1 MRRRVGRQL
10 ELAKTGG
17 WGGKRKGAGRK
28 PNGER
33 AMASRLKRPRLS
45 RHHPVHV
52 TTRMLPHVW
61 NLRSKRGFRVLRR
74 AMSNGSDR
82 FGFRL
87 CDFTIEG
94 NHLHFIVEADS
105 ERALSRGM
113 QGLAI
118 RIAKALNR
126 LMQRHGPVFAD
137 RYHAHILKTPTEVR
151 HAVRYVR
158 ANHDQHRH
166 RRGEVTLGL
175 PDEFSSAHPAHQVQ
189 LARAITY
196 LLNQVHRQLGPPVRP
211 PPPLPPPPPP
221 PPPPPRSR
229 SEI

>member
-1 MRRRVGRQL
+1 MKQRRAGHQL

-17 WGGKRKGAGRK
+17 WGGRRQGAGRK
-28 PNGER
+28 PKGDKALVSR
-33 AMASRLKRPRLS
+33 AKRPRLS

-61 NLRSKRGFRVLRR
+61 NLRSKRGFRMLRE
-74 AMSNGSDR
+74 AMSGGSDR

-94 NHLHFIVEADS
+94 NHLHFLVEADS

-126 LMQRHGPVFAD
+126 LMQRHGQVFAD

-151 HAVRYVR
+151 HALRYVR
-158 ANHDQHRH
+158 ANHDSHRN
-166 RRGEVTLGL
+166 RRGEVIIGL
-175 PDEFSSAHPAHQVQ
+175 PDEFSSVHPDHHVQ
-189 LARAITY
+189 LAKALTY
-196 LLNQVHRQLGPPVRP
+196 LLNQVYRQLGPPVRP
-211 PPPLPPPPPP
+211 PPAPAPKSE
-221 PPPPPRSR
+221 PRPR
-229 SEI
+229 R

>member
-1 MRRRVGRQL
+1 MMRRRVGRQL

-17 WGGKRKGAGRK
+17 WGGRRKGAGRK
-28 PNGER
+28 PKGEKALVSR
-33 AMASRLKRPRLS
+33 ARRPRLS

-52 TTRMLPHVW
+52 TSRMLPHVW
-61 NLRSKRGFRVLRR
+61 NLRSKRGFRVLRQ
-74 AMSNGSDR
+74 AMSGGSDR

-94 NHLHFIVEADS
+94 NHLHFLVEAES

-126 LMQRHGPVFAD
+126 LMHSHGPVFAD

-151 HAVRYVR
+151 HALRYVR
-158 ANHDQHRH
+158 ANHDSHRH
-166 RRGEVTLGL
+166 RRGEVVIGL
-175 PDEFSSAHPAHQVQ
+175 PDAFSSAHPDHRVQ
-189 LARAITY
+189 LAKALTY
-196 LLNQVHRQLGPPVRP
+196 LLNQVYRQLGPPVRP
-211 PPPLPPPPPP
+211 PPLPPPDPKSE
-221 PPPPPRSR
+221 PRPR
-229 SEI
+229 R

>member
-1 MRRRVGRQL
+1 MKRRRVGRQL

-17 WGGKRKGAGRK
+17 WGGRRKGAGRK
-28 PNGER
+28 PKGEKALVSR
-33 AMASRLKRPRLS
+33 ARRPRLS

-61 NLRSKRGFRVLRR
+61 NLRSKRGFRMLRQ
-74 AMSNGSDR
+74 AMSGGSDR

-94 NHLHFIVEADS
+94 NHLHFIVEAES

-126 LMQRHGPVFAD
+126 LTQRHGPVFAD

-151 HAVRYVR
+151 HALRYVC
-158 ANHDQHRH
+158 ANHDSHRH
-166 RRGEVTLGL
+166 RRGEVIIGL
-175 PDEFSSAHPAHQVQ
+175 PDLFSSAHPDHRVQ
-189 LARAITY
+189 LPKALTY
-196 LLNQVHRQLGPPVRP
+196 LLNQVYRQLGPPVRP
-211 PPPLPPPPPP
+211 PPSPPPPPTP
-221 PPPPPRSR
+221 KSDPRPR
-229 SEI
+229 R